1 MNPGQELN
9 RLGQSIWLDNLS
21 RDLIV
26 DGGLQRY
33 IDEFGISGI
42 TSNPSIFFK
51 AFSESSRYRADLEK
65 LRDANLD
72 AEARYESLVI
82 PDIQAACDLMLPIY
96 ERSHRDDGYVS
107 LEVSPR
113 TAHDAALSIETAQR
127 LARRVN
133 RPNLLIKIPGT
144 PAGIEAFEQLT
155 AHGINVNVTLLF
167 SLHQTVEIFNAY
179 MRGLRTLHENGGDV
193 SQSKA
198 VASLFLSRVD
208 SLVDKQLA
216 ALNDAEATALQ
227 GKAAIAMA
235 RLAYQRYRELFHGAP
250 FADLAALG
258 AKPQYL
264 LWASTGTKNP
274 AYSDVLYVEELI
286 GAETINTIP
295 DATLAAFR
303 DHGKVSPSL
312 ERDVALAEAQFLTL
326 KRLGI
331 DMRAVGEQLQKEG
344 VDLFEQSFKKI
355 LDWVAEPAVVEQS

>member
-21 RDLIV
+21 RDLIL
-26 DGGLQRY
+26 DGGLRRY
-33 IDEFGISGI
+33 IDEFGITGI

-51 AFSESSRYRADLEK
+51 AFSDSPRYRDDLEK
-65 LRDANLD
+65 LRLATAD

-82 PDIQAACDLMLPIY
+82 PDIQMACDLMLPIY
-96 ERSHRDDGYVS
+96 ERSEREDGYVS

-113 TAHDAALSIETAQR
+113 MAHDSVLSIETAQR
-127 LARRVN
+127 LVKQVN

-144 PAGIEAFEQLT
+144 PAGVETFEQLT
-155 AHGINVNVTLLF
+155 AHGVNVNVTLLF

-179 MRGLRTLHENGGDV
+179 MRGLRTLHQNGGDV
-193 SQSKA
+193 SRSKA

-208 SLVDKQLA
+208 TLVDKQLSA
-216 ALNDAEATALQ
+216 QGSDEARSLQ
-227 GKAAIAMA
+227 GHAAIAMA

-258 AKPQYL
+258 AKAQYL
-264 LWASTGTKNP
+264 LWASTGTKNT
-274 AYSDVLYVEELI
+274 AYNDVMYVEELI

-295 DATLAAFR
+295 DATLDAFR
-303 DHGKVSPSL
+303 SHGKVAATL
-312 ERDVALAEAQFLTL
+312 EKDVPLAEAQFLTL

-331 DMRAVGEQLQKEG
+331 DMRLVGDQLQKEG
-344 VDLFEQSFKKI
+344 VTLFEQAFGKI
-355 LDWVAEPAVVEQS
+355 IDWVAEPAQVQ

>member
-21 RDLIV
+21 RDLIL

-51 AFSESSRYRADLEK
+51 AFSDSPRYRGDLEK

-72 AEARYESLVI
+72 GEARYESLVI
-82 PDIQAACDLMLPIY
+82 PDIQSACDLMLPIY
-96 ERSHRDDGYVS
+96 ERSNREDGYVS

-113 TAHDAALSIETAQR
+113 AAHDSAVSVETAQR

-133 RPNLLIKIPGT
+133 RPNLLVKIPGT
-144 PAGIEAFEQLT
+144 PAGIDALEQLT
-155 AHGINVNVTLLF
+155 ALGINVNVTLLF
-167 SLHQTVEIFNAY
+167 SLHQTVEVFNAY
-179 MRGLRTLHENGGDV
+179 MRGLRTLHHNGGDV

-208 SLVDKQLA
+208 SLVDKQLG
-216 ALNDAEATALQ
+216 ALNSTEANALQ

-274 AYSDVLYVEELI
+274 AYSDVMYVEELI

-303 DHGKVSPSL
+303 DHGKVAATL
-312 ERDVALAEAQFLTL
+312 ERDVPLAEALFISL

-344 VDLFEQSFKKI
+344 VGLFEESFGKI
-355 LDWVAEPAVVEQS
+355 LDWVADPVPVE

>member
-21 RDLIV
+21 RDLILG
-26 DGGLQRY
+26 GGLQRY
-33 IDEFGISGI
+33 IDEFGITGV

-51 AFSESSRYRADLEK
+51 AFNDSPRYRDDLEK
-65 LRDANLD
+65 LRNATPN
-72 AEARYESLVI
+72 AEARYEALVI
-82 PDIQAACDLMLPIY
+82 PDIQAACDMMLPIY
-96 ERSHRDDGYVS
+96 EHSERDDGYVS

-113 TAHDAALSIETAQR
+113 MAHDSARSIETAQR
-127 LARRVN
+127 LVKQVN

-144 PAGIEAFEQLT
+144 PAGVDTFEQLT
-155 AHGINVNVTLLF
+155 ASGINVNVTLLF

-179 MRGLRTLHENGGDV
+179 MRGLRTLHRNGGDV
-193 SQSKA
+193 RQSKA

-208 SLVDKQLA
+208 TLVDKQLFA
-216 ALNDAEATALQ
+216 KDTDEARNLQ
-227 GKAAIAMA
+227 GHAAIAMA

-274 AYSDVLYVEELI
+274 AYSDVMYVEELI

-295 DATLAAFR
+295 DATLDAFR
-303 DHGKVSPSL
+303 NHGKVAATL
-312 ERDVALAEAQFLTL
+312 EKDVPLAEAHFLTL

-331 DMRAVGEQLQKEG
+331 DMRLVGEQLQKEG
-344 VDLFEQSFKKI
+344 VMLFEQAFQKI
-355 LDWVAEPAVVEQS
+355 LDWVAEPAPVE